1 MLILGAGAGNDV
13 AGALRGGAREVH
25 AVEIDPEILRLAE
38 LHPERP
44 TPMRA

>member
-1 MLILGAGAGNDV
+1 MLISCGRRQRRRRR
-13 AGALRGGAREVH
+13 LRGGAREVH

-38 LHPERP
+38 LHRNAP